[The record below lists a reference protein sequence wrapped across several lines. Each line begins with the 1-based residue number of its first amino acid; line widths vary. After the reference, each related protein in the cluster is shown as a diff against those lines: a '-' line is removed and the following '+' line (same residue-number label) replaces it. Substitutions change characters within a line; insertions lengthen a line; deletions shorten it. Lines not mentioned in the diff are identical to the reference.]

1 MSTSESD
8 RDRES
13 YAGVD
18 GYNAGYAE
26 ELAEGR
32 LRERGMVPPSLA
44 DWAENGERAA
54 PRAPAPAAEAA
65 AAGPETLRAVHVAA
79 ALVQAH
85 REHGHLAV
93 ELDPL
98 GSGAP
103 GHPYLDPGYWEMDE
117 ERLADVPASA
127 LGMDHLGDDMRE
139 VLGRLREVYC
149 SSIAYEVAHVE
160 EPVRRDWLLEA
171 AESGRHRRELSG
183 EEARSLLERLTRVEG
198 LEQFIHRAYLG
209 KKRFSVEGLDMMVPM
224 MEELIERSADDGTRE
239 VLIGMAH
246 RGRLN
251 VLAHIVG
258 RSYRSILAEF
268 EGLEELGLQSSVA
281 GQGLGDVKYHV
292 GARGRYDTASGK
304 QIDVSMAPNPS
315 HLEHVNPVVE
325 GMARAARGLW
335 ARGERREGVEPLGL
349 ELPEGPEPGS
359 GTARAHG
366 HEGPEVHA
374 GGEASRAVLPVL
386 VHGDA
391 AFMGQGVAAETLN
404 LSRLQGYETGGTVHL
419 VANNQLGFTTRPE
432 DGRSSRYA
440 SDLARAFGMPVL
452 HVNADRPEAC
462 LEAVR
467 FAAEYRREFQED
479 VIVDLVG
486 YRRYGHNEGDE
497 PSYTQPGMYE
507 TIEDHPTV
515 RDQLVE
521 RLAEEGVVTEDE
533 AADMADEVN
542 DRLHAVKDE
551 LAEAGEEAAA
561 EGDEVA
567 ETPQG
572 EGSTTFVAE
581 PDVKTAVAVERLEEL
596 NRGIHAWPDDF
607 QPFEKLTGL
616 MNNRRE
622 RLHEAVDWA
631 YAEALAFAS
640 LVTDD
645 AVAVRLAGEDSE
657 RGTFSQRHL
666 VLHSDDGERT
676 YIPLRHL
683 EDDQATFEV
692 WNSPLSEV
700 AALGFEYGYS
710 AMATDSLVLWE
721 AQYGDFVNVGQ
732 AIIDQFVVAG
742 RAKWGQESRLTM
754 LLPHGY
760 EGQGPE
766 HSSGRMERFLQLAAQ
781 HNIRVANCTTP
792 AQYFHLLRLQ
802 ALRPDRRPLII
813 MTPKSLLRHPQAR
826 STSDDLSEGR
836 FRPVLPDGAVGDDA
850 DVRRAVLC
858 TGKMYYD
865 LTGSD
870 LREEHPETALI
881 RVERLYPFPGEEIG
895 AALSALEGLEDVV
908 WAQEEPENMGAWRY
922 LRPRLEGLLEGSDA
936 IGTGEVGLRYAGRPA
951 MASPAEGFH
960 SQHEANQERIV
971 REAFGEDP
979 GEVHPSGA
987 SKSGEQR
994 RADADP
1000 AAGAD

>member
-1 MSTSESD
+1 MTASESD

-13 YAGVD
+13 YSGVD

-32 LRERGMVPPSLA
+32 LRRRGMVPPSLA
-44 DWAENGERAA
+44 EWAENGERAA
-54 PRAPAPAAEAA
+54 ARVPPAREAEAPAV
-65 AAGPETLRAVHVAA
+65 GPEALRAAYVAA

-85 REHGHLAV
+85 REHGHMAV
-93 ELDPL
+93 QLDPL
-98 GSGAP
+98 GSGPP
-103 GHPYLDPGYWEMDE
+103 GHPALDPGYYELDE
-117 ERLADVPASA
+117 ERLSGVPASA
-127 LGMDHLGDDMRE
+127 LGLEHLGGDMRE
-139 VLGRLREVYC
+139 VLARLREIYC
-149 SSIAYEVAHVE
+149 SSIAYEIDHVQD
-160 EPVRRDWLLEA
+160 PARRDWLLETVEA
-171 AESGRHRRELSG
+171 GRHRRELSG
-183 EEARSLLERLTRVEG
+183 DEARDLAERLTRVEG

-224 MEELIERSADDGTRE
+224 LEELIERSAGDGVRE

-281 GQGLGDVKYHV
+281 GEGLGDVKYHV
-292 GARGRYDTASGK
+292 GARGRYETSGGEE
-304 QIDVSMAPNPS
+304 IDVSMAPNPS

-335 ARGERREGVEPLGL
+335 ARGQRREGVEPLGL
-349 ELPEGPEPGS
+349 EMAEGPRPGTGS
-359 GTARAHG
+359 ARAHG

-391 AFMGQGVAAETLN
+391 AFMGQGVAFETLN
-404 LSRLQGYETGGTVHL
+404 LSRLQGYETGGTIHL

-440 SDLARAFGMPVL
+440 SDLGLTFGMPVL
-452 HVNADRPEAC
+452 HVNADEPEAC
-462 LEAVR
+462 LDAVR
-467 FAAEYRREFQED
+467 LAEEYRRVFQED

-507 TIEDHPTV
+507 TIENHPTV

-521 RLAEEGVVTEDE
+521 RLVDRGVLDEDE
-533 AADMADEVN
+533 ADRMADEVN
-542 DRLHAVKDE
+542 DRFHAVKDE
-551 LAEAGEEAAA
+551 LAE
-561 EGDEVA
+561 EGRSADDADEVA

-572 EGSTTFVAE
+572 ELSTEYVAE
-581 PDVKTAVAVERLEEL
+581 PEVETAVPVDRLEEL
-596 NRGIHAWPDDF
+596 NEGVHSWPDDF
-607 QPFEKLTGL
+607 QPFQKLTGL
-616 MNNRRE
+616 MEKRRE

-640 LVTDD
+640 LVTDEG
-645 AVAVRLAGEDSE
+645 VPVRLAGEDSE

-666 VLHSDDGERT
+666 VLHSEDGERT
-676 YIPLRHL
+676 YTPLRHL
-683 EDDQATFEV
+683 SGDQAPFSV

-766 HSSGRMERFLQLAAQ
+766 HSSARLERFLQLAAE

-802 ALRPDRRPLII
+802 ALRQDRRPLIV
-813 MTPKSLLRHPQAR
+813 MTPKSLLRHPKAR
-826 STSDDLSEGR
+826 STAEELSGGA
-836 FRPVLPDGAVGDDA
+836 FRAVLPDAERDA
-850 DVRRAVLC
+850 SEVRRAVLC

-865 LTGSD
+865 LLGSD

-881 RVERLYPFPGEEIG
+881 RVERLYPFPGEELEE
-895 AALSALEGLEDVV
+895 ALSATEGLEEVV

-922 LRPRLEGLLEGSDA
+922 LRPKLEGLDVVASGD
-936 IGTGEVGLRYAGRPA
+936 VPLRYAGRPA

-960 SQHEANQERIV
+960 SLHEENQARIV
-971 REAFGEDP
+971 REAFGE
-979 GEVHPSGA
+979 EGA
-987 SKSGEQR
+987 GPEGPRSRE
-994 RADADP
+994 DADP

>member
-13 YAGVD
+13 HAGVD

-32 LRERGMVPPSLA
+32 LRQRGMVPPSLA
-44 DWAENGERAA
+44 EWAEDGEGAVA
-54 PRAPAPAAEAA
+54 PPPARAPEREVAEAA
-65 AAGPETLRAVHVAA
+65 AKPETLRAVHVAA

-93 ELDPL
+93 GLDPL
-98 GSGAP
+98 ESGAP
-103 GHPYLDPGYWEMDE
+103 GHPHLDPGYWEMDE
-117 ERLADVPASA
+117 GRLADVPASV
-127 LGMDHLGDDMRE
+127 LGMDHLGADMRQ
-139 VLGRLREVYC
+139 VLERLREVYC
-149 SSIAYEVAHVE
+149 SSVAYEIAHVE

-171 AESGRHRRELSG
+171 AESGRHRQELSG

-198 LEQFIHRAYLG
+198 LEQFIHRSYLG
-209 KKRFSVEGLDMMVPM
+209 KKRFSVEGVDMMIPM

-268 EGLEELGLQSSVA
+268 EGVEELGLQSSVA
-281 GQGLGDVKYHV
+281 GEGLGDVKYHV
-292 GARGRYDTASGK
+292 GARGRYETGAGEE
-304 QIDVSMAPNPS
+304 IDVSMAPNPS

-325 GMARAARGLW
+325 GMARAARALW
-335 ARGERREGVEPLGL
+335 AQGERREEVEPLGL

-374 GGEASRAVLPVL
+374 GGAASRAVLPLL

-391 AFMGQGVAAETLN
+391 AFMGQGVASETLN

-440 SDLARAFGMPVL
+440 SDLARAYGMPVL
-452 HVNADRPEAC
+452 HVNADEPEAC
-462 LEAVR
+462 LEAIR
-467 FAAEYRREFQED
+467 LAADYRREFQED

-497 PSYTQPGMYE
+497 PAYTQPGMYE
-507 TIEDHPTV
+507 SIEDHPTV

-521 RLAEEGVVTEDE
+521 RLVEEGEISEDA
-533 AADMADEVN
+533 AADMADRVN

-551 LAEAGEEAAA
+551 LAEQGGEAAA
-561 EGDEVA
+561 AREGELDEGVA

-572 EGSTTFVAE
+572 ERSSSFVE
-581 PDVKTAVAVERLEEL
+581 KPEVETAVPAERLEEL
-596 NRGIHAWPDDF
+596 NEGVHTWPDDF

-616 MNNRRE
+616 MERRRE

-640 LVTDD
+640 LLTDEG
-645 AVAVRLAGEDSE
+645 VSVRLAGEDSE

-666 VLHSDDGERT
+666 VLHSDDGRRT

-683 EDDQATFEV
+683 DDEQATFEV

-700 AALGFEYGYS
+700 AALAFEYGFS
-710 AMATDSLVLWE
+710 AIATDSLVLWE

-766 HSSGRMERFLQLAAQ
+766 HSSGRLERFLQLAAQ

-826 STSDDLSEGR
+826 STSEDLSEGR
-836 FRPVLPDGAVGDDA
+836 FRAVLPDENAGSGGDGSAAGDG
-850 DVRRAVLC
+850 VRRAVLC

-881 RVERLYPFPGEEIG
+881 RVERLYPFPSEEIG
-895 AALSALEGLEDVV
+895 RALSALDGLEEVV

-922 LRPRLEGLLEGSDA
+922 LRPRLEALLRESDGRGGGSDA
-936 IGTGEVGLRYAGRPA
+936 IGSGGVPLRYVGRPA

-960 SQHEANQERIV
+960 SRHEANQERIV
-971 REAFGEDP
+971 REALGE
-979 GEVHPSGA
+979 E
-987 SKSGEQR
+987 
-994 RADADP
+994 
-1000 AAGAD
+1000 